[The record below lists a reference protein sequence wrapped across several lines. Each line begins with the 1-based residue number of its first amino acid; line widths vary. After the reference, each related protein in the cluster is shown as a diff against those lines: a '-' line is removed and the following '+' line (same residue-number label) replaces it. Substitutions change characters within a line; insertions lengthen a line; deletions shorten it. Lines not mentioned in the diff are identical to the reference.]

1 MDTQNNLLVPKHE
14 KLDDDA
20 KKALLESMNISSKN
34 LPKIFKEDV
43 AIADLKPKSGDI
55 IKVERESPTAGTSI
69 YYRVV
74 IDG

>member
-1 MDTQNNLLVPKHE
+1 MDIQNNLLVPKQE
-14 KLDDDA
+14 KLDDSA

-43 AIADLKPKSGDI
+43 SIADLKPKSGDI
-55 IKVERESPTAGTSI
+55 IKITRESPTAGVSM